1 MKSEKVDLLNQT
13 KDLYKTIETKEN
25 EIRDFLKHY
34 EAKTKETSLAVKKLI
49 DSKAMIE
56 KEKIE
61 LQASVFDLMEERNEL
76 KLMTESKNATI
87 TKLQKQIFELEIRSA
102 RLSLGREDCGYA
114 SSKSRDTLS
123 SSLIEN
129 IKQTDLSNAADLEK
143 LRRQR
148 SRKEERTLKCK
159 SNDFHSIGRQTGSM
173 FNNDNSGNQQ
183 KLRVKARNKSHHQL
197 SNENNKEGSQG
208 SISETVSNENLDNMY
223 RQLIQEQS
231 DEDFSSSDCIIK
243 DKTENS
249 SSALDTALKID
260 KQIASQMMP
269 YDSQETSCT
278 SSIVSF
284 AHSNSSTV
292 ESSGISSSSN
302 LPASISISPKSNS
315 SNASSTSSNNSN
327 NSKPSNEME
336 AGSTEKLT
344 LSMVSSKAS
353 SLSSSPTNSTNP
365 SPFTTNQSLTICEDE
380 PESFNEYTNNQMSMS
395 MMNTATGSLSKRS
408 SQIFNS
414 LIKMSSSTTA
424 GVPNSIL
431 SSPQATSI
439 FTTVNTTPSKFASLS
454 RKNSKELTSILKNSK
469 PRPQSSY
476 SVTDPTF
483 FANSNTNTL
492 SSTNKMSD
500 SEMKLNCDNASDW
513 TASMVRVWLTRL
525 GMLPAQI
532 KNAMKHITCGKFLL
546 NMSDSDLE
554 KIFLINNGLHR
565 RKLRLAIEDLKN
577 PEKIK
582 YDKLA
587 EIDNDWLCDVW
598 LKEIGLCQLLDAFK
612 MHLIDGR
619 VLASLVKKDLEKYF
633 GLPKKNVQTS
643 LFLAID
649 LLRKYEFNLDT
660 IRTARLNV
668 LNDNRPVEV
677 SLWTNENFSEWLK
690 LVNLQVI
697 LI

>member
-61 LQASVFDLMEERNEL
+61 LQANVFELMEERNEL

-87 TKLQKQIFELEIRSA
+87 TKLQKQIFELETRSA
-102 RLSLGREDCGYA
+102 RMSLGREDCGYV

-143 LRRQR
+143 LHRQR

-173 FNNDNSGNQQ
+173 FDKDNSGNQQ
-183 KLRVKARNKSHHQL
+183 KLRVKTRNKSHHQL
-197 SNENNKEGSQG
+197 SNEINKEGSQG
-208 SISETVSNENLDNMY
+208 SISETVSNYHLDNMY

-231 DEDFSSSDCIIK
+231 DEDFSSSDCITK
-243 DKTENS
+243 DKNENS

-260 KQIASQMMP
+260 KKIASQMMP

-284 AHSNSSTV
+284 AHSSSSTV
-292 ESSGISSSSN
+292 ESSGISSSIN

-315 SNASSTSSNNSN
+315 SKDSSTSSSTSNS
-327 NSKPSNEME
+327 SKPNNEME

-353 SLSSSPTNSTNP
+353 SLSSSPTNSANP
-365 SPFTTNQSLTICEDE
+365 SPFTMNQSLTICEDE
-380 PESFNEYTNNQMSMS
+380 PESFNKYTDNQMSMS
-395 MMNTATGSLSKRS
+395 TMNTATGSLSKRS

-431 SSPQATSI
+431 SSPQLTSI
-439 FTTVNTTPSKFASLS
+439 FTTVNTTPSKFTSLS

-476 SVTDPTF
+476 SATDPTF
-483 FANSNTNTL
+483 FTNSNTNTL
-492 SSTNKMSD
+492 TSINKMSD

-565 RKLRLAIEDLKN
+565 RKLKLAIEDLKN

-582 YDKLA
+582 YDKIA

-612 MHLIDGR
+612 IHLIDGR

-660 IRTARLNV
+660 MRTARLNV

-697 LI
+697 LV